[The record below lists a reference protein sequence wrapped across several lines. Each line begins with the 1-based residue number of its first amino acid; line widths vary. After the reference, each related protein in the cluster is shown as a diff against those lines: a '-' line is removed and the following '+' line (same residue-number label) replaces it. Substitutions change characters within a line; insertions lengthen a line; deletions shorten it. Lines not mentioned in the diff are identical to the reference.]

1 MQKVRCYH
9 ISFLIF
15 LQIDFIY
22 RETVRSERFS
32 SKAICEMLLFLRLI
46 PSICISS
53 SVNGQRFKNRWYS
66 SKEKSNLY
74 KDSLPFSDIYFRDLN
89 FSFRAC
95 FRFRLAFEFYR
106 FNTCHLQHLRYCHFR
121 YT

>member
-1 MQKVRCYH
+1 
-9 ISFLIF
+9 
-15 LQIDFIY
+15 
-22 RETVRSERFS
+22 
-32 SKAICEMLLFLRLI
+32 MLLFLRLI

-74 KDSLPFSDIYFRDLN
+74 KASLPFSDIYFRDLD
-89 FSFRAC
+89 FSFRAR

-106 FNTCHLQHLRYCHFR
+106 FNSLAHNLHLDHVRYM
-121 YT
+121 Y